1 MIRGKGVHS
10 LTAKQ
15 IRALCSAARKCDFSM
30 PCKAVGIVVKS
41 GKVEFDGNRVR
52 IVDGIIGDKG
62 VG

>member
-1 MIRGKGVHS
+1 
-10 LTAKQ
+10 
-15 IRALCSAARKCDFSM
+15 M

-62 VG
+62 EGE